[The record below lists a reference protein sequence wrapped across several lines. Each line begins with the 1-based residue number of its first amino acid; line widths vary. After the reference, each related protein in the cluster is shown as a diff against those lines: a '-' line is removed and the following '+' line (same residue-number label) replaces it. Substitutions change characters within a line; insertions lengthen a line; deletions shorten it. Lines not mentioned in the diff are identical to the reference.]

1 MNETNTLEQFKKNLD
16 LTEDFCKLIGK
27 LQFLNDYD
35 LGSITRNETASE
47 LLEEVLQLKEKL
59 NLNI

>member
-1 MNETNTLEQFKKNLD
+1 MNETIEQFKKNLD
-16 LTEDFCKLIGK
+16 ITEDFCKLIGK
-27 LQFLNDYD
+27 LQFLNNHD

-47 LLEEVLQLKEKL
+47 LLKEVLQLKEKL